1 MGILAPEPLLSGKE
15 SQRSVGGICDSHHR
29 RLAWPL
35 ETWAPSGSL
44 MNRDP
49 GRKEVGGGE
58 LMTPS
63 QASFALYQPHR
74 RCFPCGVCLGE
85 GTHDS

>member
-1 MGILAPEPLLSGKE
+1 MGSLVPKPSLAGKG
-15 SQRSVGGICDSHHR
+15 SQRSVGGICDSHCR

-49 GRKEVGGGE
+49 QEEAGRKSEE
-58 LMTPS
+58 
-63 QASFALYQPHR
+63 
-74 RCFPCGVCLGE
+74 E
-85 GTHDS
+85 N